1 MSVAILAR
9 GGFRASGAHGAAVI
23 RIVVNLGFDAMASGA
38 RNRSELFSVGD
49 FCGVLVARHAE
60 VAPMDGCGKRFYIN
74 IRRVRVFLPVAHQTI
89 IVPPRGQR
97 RDKRIHMPR
106 DDGREQWEETIFKD
120 QLFGLARDRK

>member
-23 RIVVNLGFDAMASGA
+23 RIIVDLGFDAMASGA

-74 IRRVRVFLPVAHQTI
+74 IRRVRVFLPMAHQTI
-89 IVPPRGQR
+89 IVSLLSRRRDAKNHPPRGE
-97 RDKRIHMPR
+97 
-106 DDGREQWEETIFKD
+106 GREQGKETIF
-120 QLFGLARDRK
+120 